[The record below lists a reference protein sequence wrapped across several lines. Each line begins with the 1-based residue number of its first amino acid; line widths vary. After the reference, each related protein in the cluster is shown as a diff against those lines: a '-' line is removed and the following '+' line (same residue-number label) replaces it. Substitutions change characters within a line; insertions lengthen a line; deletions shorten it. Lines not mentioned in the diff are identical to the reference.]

1 MMPAAQDF
9 LQRPFG
15 RMLPD
20 MNERDPIRCG
30 FSDEEWAAALPWAEY
45 FATVEDKRDIWES
58 NARRAL
64 VDEYAEARLSNLP
77 GPRRIL
83 VLTEDWCGDAA
94 RTVPAIAKAL
104 DAAPLVEHRYLN
116 SDTHPETIDRYLTHG
131 GRAIPMVVA
140 QDGEGNAL
148 GIWGPRPAALQALM
162 RAQQRDL
169 GPPAKGD
176 PDAMGKWYAPIMA
189 WYARDKGRTTI
200 EELLM
205 LLERGGRARD

>member
-1 MMPAAQDF
+1 MMPGSRDF
-9 LQRPFG
+9 HQRRFG
-15 RMLPD
+15 RILPD

-30 FSDEEWAAALPWAEY
+30 FSDEEWAAALPWADY
-45 FATVEDKRDIWES
+45 LATVKEKRDIWEA
-58 NARRAL
+58 NARRAQ
-64 VDEYAEARLSNLP
+64 VDEYAESRLKNLP

-104 DAAPLVEHRYLN
+104 EMAPQVEHRYLD
-116 SDTHPETIDRYLTHG
+116 SDEHPSTIDRYLTHG

-140 QDGEGNAL
+140 QDEQGAAL
-148 GIWGPRPAALQALM
+148 GIWGPRPSGLQAIM

-169 GPPAKGD
+169 GPPLKDD

-189 WYARDKGRTTI
+189 WYARDKGKTTI
-200 EELLM
+200 EELVM

>member
-1 MMPAAQDF
+1 MPAAQDF
-9 LQRPFG
+9 LQRRFG
-15 RMLPD
+15 RMLQR

-30 FSDEEWAAALPWAEY
+30 FSDEEWAAALPWPEY
-45 FATVEDKRDIWES
+45 FATVEDKRDIWEA

-64 VDEYAEARLSNLP
+64 VDEYAEARLNKLP

-140 QDGEGNAL
+140 QDGDGNGL
-148 GIWGPRPAALQALM
+148 GIWGPRPAGLQALM

-169 GPPAKGD
+169 GPPAKDD

-205 LLERGGRARD
+205 LLERGGSPR